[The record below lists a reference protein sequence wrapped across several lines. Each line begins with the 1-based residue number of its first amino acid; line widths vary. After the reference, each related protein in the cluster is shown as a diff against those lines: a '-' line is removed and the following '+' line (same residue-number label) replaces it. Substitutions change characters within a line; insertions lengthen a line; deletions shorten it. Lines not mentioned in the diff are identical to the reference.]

1 MNKKAKR
8 QEFKFLVKFRLGG
21 KKYEID
27 FKYDPERDNPAK
39 IAQEMKE
46 NLHLPQEK
54 IDAI

>member
-1 MNKKAKR
+1 MNKRVKR
-8 QEFKFLVKFRLGG
+8 HEFKFLVKFRLGG